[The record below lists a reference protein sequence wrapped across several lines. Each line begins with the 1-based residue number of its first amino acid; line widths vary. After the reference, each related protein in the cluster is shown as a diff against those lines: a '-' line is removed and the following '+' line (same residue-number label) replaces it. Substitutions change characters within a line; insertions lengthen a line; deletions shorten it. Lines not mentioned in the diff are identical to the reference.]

1 MTILTY
7 TYVNGY
13 LIPNL
18 TCKSDERMGV
28 LSKYGLLRRNY
39 LKKHKNSL
47 YQFMLLQGTIEQ
59 HLLEVDK
66 VAREREEFILKQL
79 EKRDTLPDKEAE
91 QMIWIRKVNQHRA
104 IAEEI
109 ILKELIYI

>member
-1 MTILTY
+1 MAKLTY
-7 TYVNGY
+7 TNVNRY
-13 LIPNL
+13 LVPNL
-18 TCKSDERMGV
+18 TCKSDDRMGA
-28 LSKYGLLRRNY
+28 LGKYGLLRRNY

-47 YQFMLLQGTIEQ
+47 YQVMLLQETIEQ

-66 VAREREEFILKQL
+66 AAREREEFILKQL

-91 QMIWIRKVNQHRA
+91 QLTWLRKVNQHRA

-109 ILKELIYI
+109 ILEELIYI